1 MEGRRSKLRFYVCV
15 CHLYEPVFAV
25 GFCVPLHD
33 GISLIVI
40 SRGQRGEMHNAEM
53 PSEIYLSGFLRGIMV
68 GAGTVFA
75 LLVMLGIGMPRR
87 SEMRAT
93 RRRTLE

>member
-1 MEGRRSKLRFYVCV
+1 
-15 CHLYEPVFAV
+15 
-25 GFCVPLHD
+25 
-33 GISLIVI
+33 
-40 SRGQRGEMHNAEM
+40 MHNAEM
-53 PSEIYLSGFLRGIMV
+53 PPEMYLAGFLRGIMV

-93 RRRTLE
+93 PRRTLD